1 MGLRVGKGQ
10 IYYLIQK
17 KNLNGNYSY
26 EDLSNREP
34 PKKPF
39 AVRTEM

>member
-10 IYYLIQK
+10 IYHLIQK